1 MFDSEIHYK
10 TAKGRAEMAD
20 ARSGLSRRL
29 RTALVMINGKTP
41 WSQLARQLAAL
52 GDPAALVA
60 ELSHLGL
67 VESDH
72 ELPPTTLFPEFTGN
86 GRAA

>member
-20 ARSGLSRRL
+20 AQGGLSRRL

-41 WSQLARQLAAL
+41 WSQLAMQLAAL
-52 GDPAALVA
+52 GDPAELVS
-60 ELSHLGL
+60 ELLRLGL
-67 VESDH
+67 IESDH
-72 ELPPTTLFPEFTGN
+72 ELPPMTVFPEFAGN
-86 GRAA
+86 SRAA